1 MRELLV
7 LTKIV
12 HVFSQT
18 DTVLFAFRRYWPSP
32 IDVSFRAP
40 YNEKIQ
46 SFGRTP
52 LVPMDLKSTINL
64 PKTAFSM
71 KANLPQNEPKML
83 ARWEQM
89 AIYERVRQARK
100 GAPLYVLHDGPPYTS
115 GPIHL
120 GTAMNKCLK
129 DFIVKSKT
137 MSGTDAPYVPGWDC
151 HGLPIEIKVDKEL
164 GGKKLQMRPTDVRAE
179 CRKYAQKFLDLQRQ
193 QFKRIGVF
201 GRFDNPYA
209 TMNPQYESVVLE
221 TFFSFYERG
230 FVYKG
235 LRAVYWC
242 MHDETALA
250 EAEVEYENHTSSTVW
265 VKYSLLDDPASIDAA
280 LAGKKASTIIWTTT
294 PWTLPA
300 SMAVAFHPDEEYVAL
315 ESGGEVSIVAAKLA
329 KDVAE
334 KCNLANPRELAH
346 FPGRKLEHL
355 NFQHPFLDRKILGVL
370 AEYVT
375 MDTGTGVVH
384 TAPSHGAEDF
394 ITGVKYGLDA
404 TSNVDEKGIL
414 RNGLAEYTGKRVWEA
429 NQPIIDL
436 LKSRGALLHAEKTEH
451 SYPHCWRCHN
461 PVIFRATEQW
471 FISMETPMPGGKSK
485 DDTLRSRT
493 LEEIKHV
500 KWDPAWGEERMSNMI
515 PTRPDWCISRQRV
528 WGVPIAVFLCE
539 SCGKPLNDHSVN
551 RKVIELFARAGADAW
566 FTHEA
571 ETILPAGAKCPHCGG
586 TKFEKE
592 TDIFDVWLESG
603 ASYLALLAAEPEYPW
618 PSDLYLEG
626 GDQYRGWFQSSL
638 LCAMGTHGTPPY
650 RGVVTPGWTLDEKG
664 KAMSKSSGNDVDPV
678 DIANR
683 LGGEIVRFW
692 TASVDFREDVV
703 GSEALM
709 QRVGENYKKIRNTF
723 RYILSNLYDFDP
735 VKDAVPFDEME
746 ALDQY
751 MLRETAA
758 FAADIRVWYE
768 EFAFHKIYHRVNHY
782 CIVDLSAFYFDVLKD
797 RLYISAPKSQARRSA
812 QTAIWHIGEALV
824 RLLAPITSFTSE
836 EIWQFLPKTEDRAES
851 VHLAIF
857 PASSDVLGA
866 GANEHDEQQDKDWTT
881 LRSVR
886 DEVLKALEEAR
897 NQKLIGTGLEAQV
910 SVTMPDPV
918 YSLLKRYE
926 GQLRYLFI
934 VSAVSLVQAS
944 GNGTGG
950 VHVEVKKAEG
960 LKCERCWNYSTRVGE
975 DKNYPTV
982 CERCSAVLK
991 EIETA

>member
-1 MRELLV
+1 MP
-7 LTKIV
+7 
-12 HVFSQT
+12 F
-18 DTVLFAFRRYWPSP
+18 
-32 IDVSFRAP
+32 
-40 YNEKIQ
+40 
-46 SFGRTP
+46 
-52 LVPMDLKSTINL
+52 DLKATINL
-64 PKTAFSM
+64 PKTAFPM

-89 AIYERVRQARK
+89 GIYERVRKARK
-100 GAPLYVLHDGPPYTS
+100 GADKGTYILHDGPPYTS

-120 GTAMNKCLK
+120 GTALNKCLK

-137 MSGTDAPYVPGWDC
+137 MAGFDAPYVPGWDC

-201 GRFDNPYA
+201 GRFDRPYA
-209 TMNPQYESVVLE
+209 TMNPQYESVVLS
-221 TFFSFYERG
+221 TFFSFYENG

-250 EAEVEYENHTSSTVW
+250 EAEVEYEDHTSPTVW
-265 VKYSLLDDPASIDAA
+265 VKYGLLDDPAKIDVA
-280 LAGKKASTIIWTTT
+280 LKGKKVSTIIWTTT

-315 ESGGEVSIVAAKLA
+315 ESGGEVYIVASKLA

-334 KCNLANPRELAH
+334 KCNLSDPRELAH

-414 RNGLAEYTGKRVWEA
+414 RNGLPEYTGKRVWEA

-436 LKSRGALLHAEKTEH
+436 VKSRGALLHAEKTEH

-485 DDTLRSRT
+485 DDTLRTRT

-500 KWDPAWGEERMSNMI
+500 KWDPSWGEERLSNMI
-515 PTRPDWCISRQRV
+515 ATRPDWCISRQRV

-539 SCGKPLNDHSVN
+539 SCGKPLNDHAVN
-551 RKVIELFARAGADAW
+551 RKVVELFARSGADAW
-566 FTHEA
+566 FTPESD
-571 ETILPAGAKCPHCGG
+571 TILPAETKCPHCGS

-603 ASYLALLAAEPEYPW
+603 ASYLALIADEPSYPW

-650 RGVVTPGWTLDEKG
+650 KGVVTPGWTLDEKG
-664 KAMSKSSGNDVDPV
+664 QAMSKSRGNDVDPV
-678 DIANR
+678 DIADRMGAEVVR
-683 LGGEIVRFW
+683 LWV
-692 TASVDFREDVV
+692 ASVDFREDVV
-703 GSEALM
+703 GSERLM
-709 QRVGENYKKIRNTF
+709 LTVAENYRKIRNTF
-723 RYILSNLYDFDP
+723 RYILGNLGDFDP
-735 VKDAVPFDEME
+735 QTDAVPFESME

-751 MLRETAA
+751 MLRQTWS
-758 FAADIRVWYE
+758 FAADVRSSYND
-768 EFAFHKIYHRVNHY
+768 FAFHKIYHRLNHF

-797 RLYISAPKSQARRSA
+797 RLYISAPKSQRRRSA
-812 QTAIWHIGEALV
+812 QTAIWRIGEALV
-824 RLLAPITSFTSE
+824 RLLAPIMSFTSE
-836 EIWQFLPKTEDRAES
+836 EVWDYLPKVAGRGES
-851 VHLAIF
+851 VHLALF
-857 PASSDVLGA
+857 PSAEEVLGYQRNNA
-866 GANEHDEQQDKDWTT
+866 SNISESSKGDDKTAAEWVT
-881 LRSVR
+881 LRAVR

-897 NQKLIGTGLEAQV
+897 NNKLIGTGLEAQV
-910 SVTMPDPV
+910 TLTAPDPV
-918 YSLLKRYE
+918 YSVLARHAGE
-926 GQLRYLFI
+926 LRYLFI
-934 VSAVSLVQAS
+934 VSAVTLVQGP
-944 GNGTGG
+944 GNGTGQ
-950 VHVEVKKAEG
+950 VHVDVKKADG
-960 LKCERCWNYSTRVGE
+960 AKCERCWNYSTRVGE
-975 DKNYPTV
+975 DKKYPRV

-991 EIETA
+991 ELEESAN